1 MLIINVLYKTFNF
14 HKKEN
19 VEVQGIILI
28 DNGYFV
34 H

>member
-1 MLIINVLYKTFNF
+1 MLIINVLYKTFIF
-14 HKKEN
+14 IKKEN
-19 VEVQGIILI
+19 IEVQGIILI